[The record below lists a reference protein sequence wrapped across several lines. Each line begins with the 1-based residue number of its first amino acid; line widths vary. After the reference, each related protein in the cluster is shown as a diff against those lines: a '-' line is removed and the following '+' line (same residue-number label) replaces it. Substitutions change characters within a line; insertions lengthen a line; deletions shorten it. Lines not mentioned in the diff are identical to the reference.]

1 MQYNITNASKVAHRY
16 APINTLQTISVSV
29 YRLVTGCATKIYIT
43 FPDSTSVIAQVDR
56 TFAYLGS
63 NVSVIRKF
71 NISTLFYSSGMC
83 LYTKIA
89 TKFHVA
95 VI

>member
-1 MQYNITNASKVAHRY
+1 MFYLQNMQYNITNASKVAHRH

-43 FPDSTSVIAQVDR
+43 FPDSTSVIAQVDG
-56 TFAYLGS
+56 TFAYLGY

-71 NISTLFYSSGMC
+71 NISTVGACPALDLQLMGD
-83 LYTKIA
+83 
-89 TKFHVA
+89 H
-95 VI
+95 